1 MNKNMLSKEVAV
13 SEKIALSTAF
23 QAVDGVLRVISE
35 TLAKGEAVQLRG
47 FGSFILS
54 DVGER
59 QVKNVRTG
67 EPMTIP
73 AHKTVRFRPSKE
85 IVQPLNN
92 QSHEK

>member
-1 MNKNMLSKEVAV
+1 MNKNMLAKEVAV

-35 TLAKGEAVQLRG
+35 TLAKGETVQLRG
-47 FGSFILS
+47 FGSFVLAN
-54 DVGER
+54 VGER

>member
-1 MNKNMLSKEVAV
+1 MNKNMLAKEVAV

-35 TLAKGEAVQLRG
+35 TLAKGETVQLRG
-47 FGSFILS
+47 FGSFVLAN
-54 DVGER
+54 VGER

-85 IVQPLNN
+85 IVQPLNKR
-92 QSHEK
+92 SK